1 MESMSVQ
8 EQVLMQVRHEARRAE
23 RKEIQELSKEA
34 FDELVYRRWDAY
46 QELVNSPEDFVSY
59 RDFYNEQV
67 EYYKR

>member
-34 FDELVYRRWDAY
+34 FDKLVFERWAVY
-46 QELVNSPEDFVSY
+46 QEAVTRSEDYVTY
-59 RDFYNEQV
+59 RNFYNEQV